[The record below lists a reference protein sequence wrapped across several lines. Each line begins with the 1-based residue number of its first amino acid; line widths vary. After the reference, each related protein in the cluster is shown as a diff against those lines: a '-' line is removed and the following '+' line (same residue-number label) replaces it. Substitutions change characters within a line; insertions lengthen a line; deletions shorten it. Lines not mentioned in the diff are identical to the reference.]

1 MRIFLKYTVPL
12 AFCLLVTGIHT
23 IVAQQQITL
32 SQAIETA
39 LKNNL
44 DIQISKNTLSA
55 NTVNNYIGV
64 AGGLPTV
71 TGSFNTNEQVTG
83 LNQELSNGTST
94 NRTGVVSNN
103 TNMSVTA
110 TMMLYNGGRVMATK
124 KRLEELQKQ
133 SQEQVNTSVQNVI
146 ADVML
151 KYFAVVQQQNFVATL
166 LQSIEVS
173 KQKLSLIEARKS
185 VGLSN
190 EAEFLQANLDLN
202 AQTQALQTQKIV
214 IEQSK
219 ADLLRSL
226 VLNPKTAI
234 TVVDTTIEL
243 DKSLQWENIE
253 ANIKKH
259 PSILSAEAQINVN
272 LLLEREANARR
283 YPTVNLN
290 TGYNYGRNQSGA
302 GFTLLNQTYG
312 PFLGVNASIPIYAG
326 TANTRQVQVAKI
338 NTETARLQK
347 EVIAQN
353 FQNTAAKSWEA
364 YSNTLQLIESEKQN
378 YELADRLLKLMNQRF
393 QLGQAT
399 IIDVKQAQQSFENSG
414 YRLNNLSYTAKIA
427 EITLKQIASQL
438 GN

>member
-12 AFCLLVTGIHT
+12 ACCLLVTGIRT
-23 IVAQQQITL
+23 SVAQQQITL
-32 SQAIETA
+32 SQAVETA

-44 DIQISKNTLSA
+44 DIQISKNTVNAS
-55 NTVNNYIGV
+55 TINNYIGV

-71 TGSFNTNEQVTG
+71 TGTFNTNEQITG

-103 TNMSVTA
+103 TNMNVTA

-124 KRLEELQKQ
+124 KRLEELQKL
-133 SQEQVNTSVQNVI
+133 SQEQLNTSIQNVI

-151 KYFAVVQQQNFVATL
+151 KYFAVVQQQNFVSTL

-190 EAEFLQANLDLN
+190 EAEFLQASLDLN

-243 DKSLQWENIE
+243 DKSLQWESIE
-253 ANIKKH
+253 TNIKKH
-259 PSILSAEAQINVN
+259 PSVLSAEAQINVN

-312 PFLGVNASIPIYAG
+312 PFLGINASIPIYAG
-326 TANTRQVQVAKI
+326 TVNTRQVQVAKI

-347 EVIAQN
+347 EVIIQN
-353 FQNTAAKSWEA
+353 FENTAAKSWEA
-364 YSNTLQLIESEKQN
+364 YSNTLQLIDSEKQN

>member
-1 MRIFLKYTVPL
+1 MRIFLQYTVPL
-12 AFCLLVTGIHT
+12 ACCLLVTGIRT
-23 IVAQQQITL
+23 SVAQQQITL
-32 SQAIETA
+32 SHAIETA

-44 DIQISKNTLSA
+44 DIQISKNTLNAS
-55 NTVNNYIGV
+55 TINNYIGV

-71 TGSFNTNEQVTG
+71 TGTFNTNEQVTG

-110 TMMLYNGGRVMATK
+110 TMMLYNGGRVIATK
-124 KRLEELQKQ
+124 KRLEELQKL

-151 KYFAVVQQQNFVATL
+151 KYFAVVQQQNFVTTL

-190 EAEFLQANLDLN
+190 EAEFLQASLDLN
-202 AQTQALQTQKIV
+202 AQTQAFQTQKIV

-234 TVVDTTIEL
+234 TITDTIEL
-243 DKSLQWENIE
+243 DKSLQWESIE
-253 ANIKKH
+253 TNIKKH
-259 PSILSAEAQINVN
+259 PSVLSAEAQVNVN

-312 PFLGVNASIPIYAG
+312 PFLGINASIPIYAG
-326 TANTRQVQVAKI
+326 TVNTRQVQVAKI

-347 EVIAQN
+347 EVIIQN
-353 FQNTAAKSWEA
+353 FENTAAKSWEA

-438 GN
+438 GK

>member
-1 MRIFLKYTVPL
+1 MRIIFKSNILLVS
-12 AFCLLVTGIHT
+12 CLLMIGFSEGF
-23 IVAQQQITL
+23 AQQQITL
-32 SQAIETA
+32 NQAVETA

-44 DIQISKNTLSA
+44 DIQVSKNTLSA
-55 NTVNNYIGV
+55 NTINNYIGV

-71 TGSFNTNEQVTG
+71 TGAFSTNEQITG

-103 TNMSVTA
+103 TNMSFTA
-110 TMMLYNGGRVMATK
+110 TMMLYNGGRVIATK
-124 KRLEELQKQ
+124 KRLEELQKL
-133 SQEQVNTSVQNVI
+133 SQEQLNATVQNVV

-151 KYFAVVQQQNFVATL
+151 KYFAVVQQQNFVTTL

-190 EAEFLQANLDLN
+190 EAESLQATIDLN

-234 TVVDTTIEL
+234 TISDTIVL
-243 DKSLQWENIE
+243 DRSLQWENLD

-259 PSILSAEAQINVN
+259 PSILSAEAQININ

-283 YPTVNLN
+283 YPTINLN

-326 TANTRQVQVAKI
+326 GVNTRQVQIAKI

-347 EVIAQN
+347 EIVYQN
-353 FQNTAAKSWEA
+353 FENAAAKSWEA
-364 YSNTLQLIESEKQN
+364 YSNTLQLIEAEREN
-378 YELADRLLKLMNQRF
+378 YAIADKLLKLMNQRF

-414 YRLNNLSYTAKIA
+414 YRLNNLSYTAKVA

>member
-12 AFCLLVTGIHT
+12 ACCLLVTGIRT
-23 IVAQQQITL
+23 SVAQQQITL

-44 DIQISKNTLSA
+44 DIQISKNTLNAS
-55 NTVNNYIGV
+55 TINNYIGV

-71 TGSFNTNEQVTG
+71 TGTFNTNEQVTG

-110 TMMLYNGGRVMATK
+110 TMMLYNGGRVMATQ
-124 KRLEELQKQ
+124 KRLEELQKL
-133 SQEQVNTSVQNVI
+133 SQEQLNTSVQNVI

-151 KYFAVVQQQNFVATL
+151 KYFAVVQQQNFVTTL

-190 EAEFLQANLDLN
+190 EAEFLQASLDLN

-226 VLNPKTAI
+226 VLNPKTVI
-234 TVVDTTIEL
+234 TITDTIEL
-243 DKSLQWENIE
+243 DKSLQWESIE
-253 ANIKKH
+253 TNIKKH
-259 PSILSAEAQINVN
+259 PSILSAEAQVNVN

-312 PFLGVNASIPIYAG
+312 PFLGINASIPIYAG
-326 TANTRQVQVAKI
+326 TVNTRQVQVAKI

-347 EVIAQN
+347 EVIIQN
-353 FQNTAAKSWEA
+353 FENTAAKSWEA
-364 YSNTLQLIESEKQN
+364 YSNTLQLIEAEKQN

-438 GN
+438 GK